1 MTWRQRLAPYAL
13 GFPTAFWLT
22 LFFAVPLISVLSV
35 ALMTGNPEKGFTLTW
50 HWSIFWSSFKQ
61 YHTQFLRSFY
71 YGALSTVIALVI
83 AYPMAYFIAFYG
95 GRNKS
100 TYLLII
106 LLPFFVSY
114 VIRAFSWQFILSN
127 DGIFLTFLRNI
138 GLVSKNFTI
147 LHTSFAVIAAL
158 TYDAIPYMV
167 LPLFVALEK
176 LDRRV
181 VTAANDLY
189 ANPVVTFTRVVL
201 PLTSAGIFAGFLLVF
216 VTNVGDYVAAGI
228 LGGPGTTMIG
238 NVIQNSYLQD
248 QTYPLASALSS
259 ILMIVLLLIIW
270 LYARVFGTEAVEQAV
285 A

>member
-1 MTWRQRLAPYAL
+1 MTWKQRLAPYAL

-50 HWSIFWSSFKQ
+50 HFSIFWDSLKQ

-71 YGALSTVIALVI
+71 YGTLSTLIALVI
-83 AYPMAYFIAFYG
+83 AYPMAYFIAFHG

-114 VIRAFSWQFILSN
+114 VIRAFSWQFILSD
-127 DGIFLTFLRNI
+127 DGVFLTFLRNI

-176 LDRRV
+176 IDRRV
-181 VTAANDLY
+181 ITAAGDLY
-189 ANPVVTFTRVVL
+189 ANPVMTFVRIVL

-259 ILMIVLLLIIW
+259 ILMIVLLVIIW
-270 LYARVFGTEAVEQAV
+270 LYARVFGTEAVEEAV

>member
-1 MTWRQRLAPYAL
+1 
-13 GFPTAFWLT
+13 
-22 LFFAVPLISVLSV
+22 
-35 ALMTGNPEKGFTLTW
+35 LMTGNPEKGFTLTW
-50 HWSIFWSSFKQ
+50 HWSIFWSSLKE

-71 YGALSTVIALVI
+71 YGALSTLIALVI
-83 AYPMAYFIAFYG
+83 AYPMAYFIAFHG
-95 GRNKS
+95 GRNKA

-181 VTAANDLY
+181 LTAANDLY

-270 LYARVFGTEAVEQAV
+270 LYARVFGTEAVEEAV

>member
-13 GFPTAFWLT
+13 GLPTGFWLT
-22 LFFAVPLISVLSV
+22 VFFAVPLFSVLSV
-35 ALMTGNPEKGFTLTW
+35 ALMTGNPEQGFNLTW
-50 HWSIFWSSFKQ
+50 HWATFWDSLRQ
-61 YHTQFLRSFY
+61 YHTEFLRSFY
-71 YGALSTVIALVI
+71 YGALSTVAALVI
-83 AYPMAYFIAFYG
+83 AYPMAYFIAFHG

-127 DGIFLTFLRNI
+127 DGVFLTFLRNI
-138 GLVSKNFTI
+138 GLVSNNFAI
-147 LHTSFAVIAAL
+147 LHTPFAVIAAL
-158 TYDAIPYMV
+158 TYDAIPFMA

-176 LDRRV
+176 IDRRV
-181 VTAANDLY
+181 ITAAGDLY
-189 ANPVVTFTRVVL
+189 ANPAMAFMRIVL

-216 VTNVGDYVAAGI
+216 VTNVGDYVAASI

-248 QTYPLASALSS
+248 QTYPVASALSS
-259 ILMIVLLLIIW
+259 ILMVILLVIIW
-270 LYARVFGTEAVEQAV
+270 GYARVFGTEAVEEAV

>member
-1 MTWRQRLAPYAL
+1 MTWKQRLAPYAL
-13 GFPTAFWLT
+13 GFPTGFWLT
-22 LFFAVPLISVLSV
+22 LFFAVPLVSVLSV

-50 HWSIFWSSFKQ
+50 HFSIFWDALKQ

-71 YGALSTVIALVI
+71 YGALSTLIALVI
-83 AYPMAYFIAFYG
+83 AYPMAFFIAFHG

-114 VIRAFSWQFILSN
+114 VIRAFSWQFILSD

-167 LPLFVALEK
+167 LPLFVALERI
-176 LDRRV
+176 DRRV
-181 VTAANDLY
+181 ITAAGDLY
-189 ANPVVTFTRVVL
+189 ANPVMTFIRIVL

-259 ILMIVLLLIIW
+259 ILMIVLLAIIW
-270 LYARVFGTEAVEQAV
+270 AYARTFGTQAVEEAVA
-285 A
+285 

>member
-13 GFPTAFWLT
+13 GLPTAFWLT
-22 LFFAVPLISVLSV
+22 LFFAVPLFSVLSV

-50 HWSIFWSSFKQ
+50 HWAIFWHSLQQ
-61 YHTQFLRSFY
+61 YHTEFLRSFY

-83 AYPMAYFIAFYG
+83 AYPMAYFIAFHG

-138 GLVSKNFTI
+138 GLVSQNYSI
-147 LHTSFAVIAAL
+147 LHTPFAVIAAL
-158 TYDAIPYMV
+158 TYDAIPFMV
-167 LPLFVALEK
+167 LPLYVALEK

-181 VTAANDLY
+181 ITAAGDLY
-189 ANPVVTFTRVVL
+189 ANPVMTFLRIVL

-238 NVIQNSYLQD
+238 NVIENSYLQD

-259 ILMIVLLLIIW
+259 MLMVVLLLIIW
-270 LYARVFGTEAVEQAV
+270 LYARVFGTEAVEEAV

>member
-1 MTWRQRLAPYAL
+1 M
-13 GFPTAFWLT
+13 
-22 LFFAVPLISVLSV
+22 
-35 ALMTGNPEKGFTLTW
+35 
-50 HWSIFWSSFKQ
+50 
-61 YHTQFLRSFY
+61 RSFY
-71 YGALSTVIALVI
+71 YGALSTLIALVI
-83 AYPMAYFIAFYG
+83 AYPMAYFIAFHG

-114 VIRAFSWQFILSN
+114 VIRAFSWQFILSS

-181 VTAANDLY
+181 LTAANDLY

-270 LYARVFGTEAVEQAV
+270 LYARVFGTEAVEEAV